1 MKEKISTTVRGIVP
15 AVIREM
21 SLRAEAYENVISL
34 GIGEPDFDTP
44 PEICRAALGDALKGY
59 THYTPSRGDQ
69 ALVKALLKYIRGSRN
84 IALNTTQLCVT
95 HGGMGALIA
104 GLRALLDPG
113 DEVIVIEPHFPSY
126 KAQVTFAG
134 GRPVFVSTSFR
145 DRFIVRPERVVQALS
160 PKTKAMIINSPNNPT
175 GCIIPGKVLDEL
187 ARIAIENDL
196 VVISDEVYDRLV
208 FESPFESIYLRPG
221 MAERTMVVNSFSK
234 AFAMTGWRIGY
245 CYGPE
250 WLLDEVMKVA
260 TYFTSCPSNVGQR
273 AALAALR
280 ADSGRFER
288 MAREFK
294 DRCSFAYNRLR
305 KMPGV
310 QVHPPG
316 GSFYIFPNLAECTED
331 TKQLALDLLDREQVV
346 VIPGYAFGSS
356 GKTCIRISCTVE
368 RGLLAEAL
376 DRIERFLRGYGGRKS

>member
-1 MKEKISTTVRGIVP
+1 MKNKISTTVREIGP
-15 AVIREM
+15 SVIREM
-21 SLRAEAYENVISL
+21 SLRAGTYENVISL

-44 PEICRAALGDALKGY
+44 AEICRSALEDALQGY

-69 ALVKALLKYIRGSRN
+69 ALVEALLKYIRVSRD
-84 IALNTTQLCVT
+84 IALNTAQLCVT

-104 GLRALLDPG
+104 GLRAVLNPG
-113 DEVIVIEPHFPSY
+113 EEVIVIEPHFPSY
-126 KAQVTFAG
+126 RAQVTFAG
-134 GRPVFVSTSFR
+134 GRPVLVSTSFE
-145 DRFIVRPERVVQALS
+145 DRFIVRPENVMQSLS

-175 GCIIPGKVLDEL
+175 GCIIPGHVLDEL

-196 VVISDEVYDRLV
+196 LVISDEVYDRLV
-208 FESPFESIYLRPG
+208 YEDTFESIYSRPG

-273 AALAALR
+273 AALAALM
-280 ADSGRFER
+280 ADEDRFNG
-288 MAREFK
+288 MAHAFQA
-294 DRCSFAYNRLR
+294 RCSFAYNRLR

-310 QVHPPG
+310 RVHPPA
-316 GSFYIFPNLAECTED
+316 GSFYLFPDLAEFTKD
-331 TKQLALDLLDREQVV
+331 TTQFALDLLDREQVV
-346 VIPGYAFGSS
+346 VIPGRTFGPS
-356 GKTCIRISCTVE
+356 GKTCVRISCTVE
-368 RGLLAEAL
+368 RGLLAEAM
-376 DRIERFLRGYGGRKS
+376 DRIERFLREYERRES